1 MPAIDR
7 YLEAATRENT
17 RRSYQSAI
25 RHFEVEWGGFLPAS
39 ADAIAR
45 YLADHAQSLSVN
57 TLKARLAALAQ
68 WHQTQ
73 GFPDPTKTPH
83 VRKVLK
89 GIAALHPASE
99 KRAKPLQLAQLELL
113 MAWLDEQIANPMKM
127 GDARTHITH
136 VRNRALVLLGF
147 WRGFRSDELSRLR
160 IEHIT
165 IEPGLGMTLFLPRTK
180 GDRAQLG
187 TTFRAPALSRLC
199 PVAAYEA
206 WIAAS
211 GLTEGPVFRNID
223 RWEHISD
230 EGLHA
235 GSFVPLLRALFRA
248 AGIPAP
254 DSYSSHSLRRGFA
267 TWANSNQ
274 WDLKMLMEYVGWK
287 DVRSALRYIDA
298 ANPFAQHRIESAL
311 AASPTPAPP
320 ATQAIV
326 MPAQTLPPDDAISL
340 SATLQMRLNLHLVIE
355 RNSKFVRGMSK
366 ARRWI
371 EDFCMSRY
379 QMRCINRQR
388 TRYEIIIP
396 FAHGPELEDAIEE
409 LLGEIHSTAELCD
422 CMAEAVLHDPRTNT
436 YWR

>member
-1 MPAIDR
+1 MSAIDR

-25 RHFEVEWGGFLPAS
+25 RHFEVDWGGFLPAS
-39 ADAIAR
+39 ADAIAL
-45 YLADHAQSLSVN
+45 YLADHAESLSVN
-57 TLKARLAALAQ
+57 TLRSRLAALAQ

-99 KRAKPLQLAQLELL
+99 KRAKPLQLAQLERL
-113 MAWLDEQIANPMKM
+113 MASLDEQIA
-127 GDARTHITH
+127 DAMETGNVRTYITH
-136 VRNRALVLLGF
+136 VRNKALVLLGF

-165 IEPGLGMTLFLPRTK
+165 IEPGRGMTLFLPRTK
-180 GDRAQLG
+180 GDRAQRG

-211 GLTEGPVFRNID
+211 GLAEGPVFRSID
-223 RWEHISD
+223 RWGHVSN

-235 GSFVPLLRALFRA
+235 GSFVPLLRALFRT
-248 AGIPAP
+248 AGVPAP

-287 DVRSALRYIDA
+287 DVRSAMRYIDA
-298 ANPFAQHRIESAL
+298 ADPFAQHRIESAL
-311 AASPTPAPP
+311 TAAPTPVSQQLAAVAPAKTLDDKP
-320 ATQAIV
+320 A
-326 MPAQTLPPDDAISL
+326 
-340 SATLQMRLNLHLVIE
+340 
-355 RNSKFVRGMSK
+355 
-366 ARRWI
+366 
-371 EDFCMSRY
+371 
-379 QMRCINRQR
+379 
-388 TRYEIIIP
+388 
-396 FAHGPELEDAIEE
+396 
-409 LLGEIHSTAELCD
+409 
-422 CMAEAVLHDPRTNT
+422 
-436 YWR
+436 

>member
-1 MPAIDR
+1 MSSVER
-7 YLEAATRENT
+7 YVDAATRENT

-25 RHFEVEWGGFLPAS
+25 RHFEIEWGGFLPAS

-57 TLKARLAALAQ
+57 TLRARLAALAQ

-89 GIAALHPASE
+89 GIAALHPATE
-99 KRAKPLQLAQLELL
+99 KRAKPLQLAQLERVV
-113 MAWLDEQIANPMKM
+113 AWLDAQIGNATAMSEP
-127 GDARTHITH
+127 RTRITHI
-136 VRNRALVLLGF
+136 RNRSLVLLGF
-147 WRGFRSDELSRLR
+147 WRGFRSDELGRLQ
-160 IEHIT
+160 IEHIA
-165 IEPGLGMTLFLPRTK
+165 IEPGRGMTLFLPRTK

-206 WIAAS
+206 WVAAS
-211 GLTEGPVFRNID
+211 GLTEGPVFRSID
-223 RWEHISD
+223 RWGHVSED
-230 EGLHA
+230 GLHA
-235 GSFVPLLRALFRA
+235 GSFVPLLRTLFRA
-248 AGIPAP
+248 AGVPAP

-267 TWANSNQ
+267 TWANSND
-274 WDLKMLMEYVGWK
+274 WDIKMLMEYVGWK
-287 DVRSALRYIDA
+287 DVRSAMRYIDA
-298 ANPFAQHRIESAL
+298 ADPFAQHRIESAL
-311 AASPTPAPP
+311 AVTPTIAPP
-320 ATQAIV
+320 QSALAVPTKAVPSVERPSI
-326 MPAQTLPPDDAISL
+326 PPTIE
-340 SATLQMRLNLHLVIE
+340 TPLNLHLVIE

-371 EDFCMSRY
+371 ESFCQSQYR
-379 QMRCINRQR
+379 MRCINGRR
-388 TRYEIIIP
+388 TRYEIVMP
-396 FAHGPELEDAIEE
+396 FAHGPELEAAIEE

-422 CMAEAVLHDPRTNT
+422 CMAEAVLHDPIANR

>member
-25 RHFEVEWGGFLPAS
+25 RHFEVDWGGFLPAS

-45 YLADHAQSLSVN
+45 YLVDHAESLSVN
-57 TLKARLAALAQ
+57 TLRSRLAAIAQ

-89 GIAALHPASE
+89 GIAALHPATE
-99 KRAKPLQLAQLELL
+99 KRAKPLQLAQLERL
-113 MAWLDEQIANPMKM
+113 MAWLDEQIADAMET
-127 GDARTHITH
+127 GGARTHIPH
-136 VRNRALVLLGF
+136 IRNKALVLLGF

-165 IEPGLGMTLFLPRTK
+165 IEPGRGMTLFLPRTK

-211 GLTEGPVFRNID
+211 GLTEGPVFRSID
-223 RWEHISD
+223 RWGHISV

-235 GSFVPLLRALFRA
+235 GSFAQQACGPPTATA
-248 AGIPAP
+248 AIRCG
-254 DSYSSHSLRRGFA
+254 G
-267 TWANSNQ
+267 
-274 WDLKMLMEYVGWK
+274 
-287 DVRSALRYIDA
+287 ALR
-298 ANPFAQHRIESAL
+298 PG
-311 AASPTPAPP
+311 PTR
-320 ATQAIV
+320 TIG
-326 MPAQTLPPDDAISL
+326 IS
-340 SATLQMRLNLHLVIE
+340 
-355 RNSKFVRGMSK
+355 
-366 ARRWI
+366 
-371 EDFCMSRY
+371 
-379 QMRCINRQR
+379 RC
-388 TRYEIIIP
+388 
-396 FAHGPELEDAIEE
+396 
-409 LLGEIHSTAELCD
+409 
-422 CMAEAVLHDPRTNT
+422 
-436 YWR
+436 

>member
-1 MPAIDR
+1 MPGIDR

-17 RRSYQSAI
+17 RRSYRSAI
-25 RHFEVEWGGFLPAS
+25 RHFEVEWGGFLPAI
-39 ADAIAR
+39 ADAVAR
-45 YLADHAQSLSVN
+45 YFADHAQSLSVN
-57 TLKARLAALAQ
+57 PLRARLAALAQ

-89 GIAALHPASE
+89 GIAALHPATE

-113 MAWLDEQIANPMKM
+113 MAWLDDQITDATEM
-127 GDARTHITH
+127 GGARTHITYI
-136 VRNRALVLLGF
+136 RNKALVLLGF

-165 IEPGLGMTLFLPRTK
+165 IEPGRGMTLFLPRTK
-180 GDRAQLG
+180 GDRSQLG

-211 GLTEGPVFRNID
+211 GLTDGPVFRSID
-223 RWEHISD
+223 RWGHVSD

-248 AGIPAP
+248 AGVPAP

-274 WDLKMLMEYVGWK
+274 
-287 DVRSALRYIDA
+287 
-298 ANPFAQHRIESAL
+298 
-311 AASPTPAPP
+311 
-320 ATQAIV
+320 
-326 MPAQTLPPDDAISL
+326 
-340 SATLQMRLNLHLVIE
+340 
-355 RNSKFVRGMSK
+355 
-366 ARRWI
+366 
-371 EDFCMSRY
+371 
-379 QMRCINRQR
+379 
-388 TRYEIIIP
+388 
-396 FAHGPELEDAIEE
+396 
-409 LLGEIHSTAELCD
+409 
-422 CMAEAVLHDPRTNT
+422 
-436 YWR
+436 